1 MQISESKLRKII
13 RAQLKEFRLPE
24 KDLGLNLANKLSP
37 QEVSKALDNAL
48 GRTHASGRKFHS
60 AFLGSLNESKKQV
73 VDMTDEELLKSV
85 HELSMLARSGELEHR
100 HLQLIDG
107 TLIGSPGL
115 EIIKSILLFTGGHV
129 AAVRNP
135 SNFDPDKNNAIS
147 RTNIVPDKDDYT
159 VANIVMT
166 KLASARSEI
175 AFNSKIYRG
184 IVIDQNVAMSLDPGI
199 EFNNWPISS
208 FTTSTDIADR
218 FARIKDYDT
227 DAAVFLIIDEP
238 NFGCN
243 IRHLSAYT
251 VEDEYVLGKKLIIKS
266 VDKPLPWSKTK
277 AYVVY
282 CRIKE

>member
-24 KDLGLNLANKLSP
+24 KDLEMNLTNKLSP

-48 GRTHASGRKFHS
+48 GRTHASGRKFHP
-60 AFLGSLNESKKQV
+60 AFLSSLNESKQAI
-73 VDMTDEELLKSV
+73 DLTDDELLNRV
-85 HELSMLARSGELEHR
+85 HHLSMLSRSDTIDHRKLEF
-100 HLQLIDG
+100 LDG
-107 TLIGSPGL
+107 GQIQSPDL
-115 EIIKSILLFTGGHV
+115 EIIKSILLFTGGNV
-129 AAVRNP
+129 PSVRNP
-135 SNFDPDKNNAIS
+135 EVFDPDKIKKITRSNL
-147 RTNIVPDKDDYT
+147 VPNKDDYVT
-159 VANIVMT
+159 ANIIMT
-166 KLASARSEI
+166 KLASANSKI
-175 AFNSKIYRG
+175 PFNNKIYRG

-208 FTTSTDIADR
+208 FTTSTEVADR
-218 FARIKDYDT
+218 FVRIVNP
-227 DAAVFLIIDEP
+227 AQEAGVFLIIDEP

-277 AYVVY
+277 VY
-282 CRIKE
+282 LANCRIKE